1 MIDNSENNSS
11 VTENLE
17 IIADSN
23 GNASR
28 SIVLPILSLSILIS
42 VLGIS
47 GVFVGGKIAEHNNN
61 FKVFEASQPFIP
73 YKDSSNIQGYPLEVI
88 PIASWVPNVGKYK
101 LFATMPEHRIPEQ
114 QGMQSQTF
122 LSDATTDELI
132 ETFRS
137 TLESDG
143 WILSRTANTVMGD
156 DAGWVPGKTFGAIK
170 PDAEM
175 NFTLTDTPSN
185 GVFVDGIKSNFY
197 VWIDNSEQRE
207 SKIAGY
213 NGFGD

>member
-11 VTENLE
+11 VTDNLE
-17 IIADSN
+17 FISEPV
-23 GNASR
+23 GVTSR
-28 SIVLPILSLSILIS
+28 RVLLSLLSLALLIP
-42 VLGIS
+42 VLAFS

-73 YKDSSNIQGYPLEVI
+73 YKDSSNIQSYPLEVI

-101 LFATMPEHRIPEQ
+101 LFATLPEHRIPEQ

-156 DAGWVPGKTFGAIK
+156 DAGWVPSKTFGAIK

-185 GVFVDGIKSNFY
+185 GVFVEGIKSNFY